1 MHPARASD
9 RMKVKV
15 YSLDGSPTD
24 DVELPKVFHTPLRE
38 DLVRRAVISAQSARF
53 QPYGPSLVAGKQTSA
68 ESIGKGRGMA
78 RIKRTKSGRHEGAFV
93 PQAVGGRR
101 AHPPK
106 VQKKLHK
113 KINDKERGLAIRSAI
128 AATSSSDLVR
138 RRGHR
143 IDDRQVP
150 IVVSDDFQQMSKAN
164 NVRETLV
171 KLGLGEEVERLHRGR
186 KQRPGKGKM
195 RGRRRRVPK
204 GPLFVVD
211 SVCPVEKALSNLP
224 GIDVARSEN
233 LNAEVLAPG
242 GVAGRLSVW
251 TLSALKRAGEIYG

>member
-1 MHPARASD
+1 MHPARESD

-15 YSLDGSPTD
+15 YSLDGSSTD
-24 DVELPKVFHTPLRE
+24 EVELPKVFSTTLRE
-38 DLVRRAVISAQSARF
+38 DLIRRAVISAQSARF
-53 QPYGPSLVAGKQTSA
+53 QPHAPSEVAGKQTSA

-78 RIKRTKSGRHEGAFV
+78 RVRRTKSGRHEAAFV

-106 VQKKLHK
+106 VQKKIHK
-113 KINDKERGLAIRSAI
+113 KINDKERLLAIKSAI
-128 AATSSSDLVR
+128 AATCQPDLVR

-143 IDDRQVP
+143 IDDRPLP
-150 IVVSDDFQQMSKAN
+150 IVVSDDFREISKAKDLK
-164 NVRETLV
+164 ETLL
-171 KLGLGEEVERLHRGR
+171 KIGLGEEMERLRRGR

-204 GPLFVVD
+204 GPLFVVHD
-211 SVCPVEKALSNLP
+211 ACPAEKALSNLP
-224 GIDVARSEN
+224 GVDVARSEN
-233 LNAEVLAPG
+233 LNAELLAPG

-251 TLSALKRAGEIYG
+251 TLSALQKVGEIHG

>member
-1 MHPARASD
+1 
-9 RMKVKV
+9 MKVKV
-15 YSLDGSPTD
+15 YSLDGSPAD
-24 DVELPKVFHTPLRE
+24 EVELPKVFHTPLRE

-53 QPYGPSLVAGKQTSA
+53 QAYAPSEVAGKQTSA
-68 ESIGKGRGMA
+68 ESVGKGRGMA
-78 RIKRTKSGRHEGAFV
+78 RVRRTKSGRHEGAFV

-113 KINDKERGLAIRSAI
+113 KINDKERILAIRSAI
-128 AATSSSDLVR
+128 GATSSPDLVKG
-138 RRGHR
+138 RGHR
-143 IDDRQVP
+143 MDDRQVP
-150 IVVSDDFQQMSKAN
+150 IVVSDDFQRISKAIS
-164 NVRETLV
+164 VRETLV
-171 KLGLGEEVERLHRGR
+171 KIGLGEELERLHRGR
-186 KQRPGKGKM
+186 KQRAGKGKM
-195 RGRRRRVPK
+195 RGRRRRIPK
-204 GPLFVVD
+204 GPLFIVE

-224 GIDVARSEN
+224 GIDVARSEH